1 MKKIVLIL
9 TVALLGSIV
18 TNAQQHRRPDMT
30 PEQMVEKRVE
40 RLDKALAL
48 TAEQKTEIT
57 KIFVEEM
64 QSTRAERAKR
74 QVDGTGEDAAARQAR
89 HQQMQAQREATD
101 AKVVSVLTDEQA
113 AKYAEIKQRGRDRGQ
128 EIRCVFEILPALI
141 LLLSGAAVIFHYC
154 SSDPLSPSGSS
165 GSYSPSISSS
175 ASA

>member
-74 QVDGTGEDAAARQAR
+74 QDDGTGEDAAARQAR

-113 AKYAEIKQRGRDRGQ
+113 AKYAEIKQRDRDRGQ
-128 EIRCVFEILPALI
+128 GRGDIKGHQRGPK
-141 LLLSGAAVIFHYC
+141 
-154 SSDPLSPSGSS
+154 SPKQDGCKDCKCNKSE
-165 GSYSPSISSS
+165 
-175 ASA
+175 